1 MIVHFIL
8 VFKSFYL
15 WVQLCLWMM
24 QKIFKRACFTATV
37 TLKVYIFFFFQ
48 GMKSIRVKLMRQ
60 MKEESERFRA
70 LKAQKEKEIYQLK
83 EQVSYNLIRSY
94 IVNSLLSGA
103 CTQDCR
109 FLSTET
115 WWQKLGDPVA
125 LQWLTIKP
133 IQIHNPLKGACQ
145 GAQRWRKL
153 AWVFINIGSLSNGDG
168 IENGKKAVGLQQQQV
183 YFKLNIAHKAC
194 ARN

>member
-1 MIVHFIL
+1 
-8 VFKSFYL
+8 
-15 WVQLCLWMM
+15 M
-24 QKIFKRACFTATV
+24 QKIFKRACSTTTV
-37 TLKVYIFFFFQ
+37 TFFFFQ

-83 EQVSYNLIRSY
+83 EQVGCNLIRSY
-94 IVNSLLSGA
+94 IVNPLLSRA

-115 WWQKLGDPVA
+115 WRQKLGNQAA

-145 GAQRWRKL
+145 GSQRWRKL
-153 AWVFINIGSLSNGDG
+153 AWVFINIGSLSNDDG
-168 IENGKKAVGLQQQQV
+168 IENGKKAVGLQQQHV

>member
-1 MIVHFIL
+1 
-8 VFKSFYL
+8 
-15 WVQLCLWMM
+15 M
-24 QKIFKRACFTATV
+24 QKIFKKACFTTTV
-37 TLKVYIFFFFQ
+37 TLKVYFFFFFQ

-94 IVNSLLSGA
+94 TVNSLLSRA
-103 CTQDCR
+103 YTQDCR

-125 LQWLTIKP
+125 LQWLAIKP
-133 IQIHNPLKGACQ
+133 IQIHNALKGACQ
-145 GAQRWRKL
+145 GSQRWGKL
-153 AWVFINIGSLSNGDG
+153 AWLFINIGILSIGDG

-183 YFKLNIAHKAC
+183 YFTLNIAHKAC

>member
-1 MIVHFIL
+1 
-8 VFKSFYL
+8 
-15 WVQLCLWMM
+15 M
-24 QKIFKRACFTATV
+24 QKIFKRACSTTTV
-37 TLKVYIFFFFQ
+37 TFFFFQ

-83 EQVSYNLIRSY
+83 EQVGCNLMRSY
-94 IVNSLLSGA
+94 IVNSLLSRT

-115 WWQKLGDPVA
+115 WRQKLGNQAA

-145 GAQRWRKL
+145 GSQR
-153 AWVFINIGSLSNGDG
+153 
-168 IENGKKAVGLQQQQV
+168 
-183 YFKLNIAHKAC
+183 
-194 ARN
+194 

>member
-1 MIVHFIL
+1 
-8 VFKSFYL
+8 
-15 WVQLCLWMM
+15 MM

-115 WWQKLGDPVA
+115 W
-125 LQWLTIKP
+125 
-133 IQIHNPLKGACQ
+133 
-145 GAQRWRKL
+145 
-153 AWVFINIGSLSNGDG
+153 
-168 IENGKKAVGLQQQQV
+168 
-183 YFKLNIAHKAC
+183 
-194 ARN
+194 

>member
-1 MIVHFIL
+1 
-8 VFKSFYL
+8 
-15 WVQLCLWMM
+15 M
-24 QKIFKRACFTATV
+24 QKNLQKSMFHCNCYFEGI
-37 TLKVYIFFFFQ
+37 YFFFFQ

-94 IVNSLLSGA
+94 IVNSLLSRA

-115 WWQKLGDPVA
+115 WGPFLESPGNFTDP
-125 LQWLTIKP
+125 KSN
-133 IQIHNPLKGACQ
+133 IQIE
-145 GAQRWRKL
+145 
-153 AWVFINIGSLSNGDG
+153 I
-168 IENGKKAVGLQQQQV
+168 
-183 YFKLNIAHKAC
+183 
-194 ARN
+194 

>member
-8 VFKSFYL
+8 VFKSFTFGL
-15 WVQLCLWMM
+15 NCASEWCK
-24 QKIFKRACFTATV
+24 KIFKRACFTTTV

-94 IVNSLLSGA
+94 IVNSLLSRA

-115 WWQKLGDPVA
+115 
-125 LQWLTIKP
+125 
-133 IQIHNPLKGACQ
+133 
-145 GAQRWRKL
+145 
-153 AWVFINIGSLSNGDG
+153 
-168 IENGKKAVGLQQQQV
+168 
-183 YFKLNIAHKAC
+183 
-194 ARN
+194 

>member
-1 MIVHFIL
+1 MFHYNCYFEGL
-8 VFKSFYL
+8 L
-15 WVQLCLWMM
+15 
-24 QKIFKRACFTATV
+24 
-37 TLKVYIFFFFQ
+37 FFFFQ

-94 IVNSLLSGA
+94 IVNSLLSRA
-103 CTQDCR
+103 YTQDCR

-145 GAQRWRKL
+145 VSQRWGKL
-153 AWVFINIGSLSNGDG
+153 AWLFINIGILSIGDG

-183 YFKLNIAHKAC
+183 YFTLNIAHKAC